1 VTGRIIS
8 ITLPAVPAGVTG
20 FTLEFS
26 VDGQGWT
33 AFSPTSLTPA
43 DFEDPDALLAL
54 PEGAYLID
62 GINDPVGTPRRLPPT
77 GTATGSD
84 GCRLPATATPAK
96 SSGCLTGSCR

>member
-62 GINDPVGTPRRLPPT
+62 GINDPVGNAEAATAYGNRYRLRWVS
-77 GTATGSD
+77 ATGYSNA
-84 GCRLPATATPAK
+84 GKEFWVPYRIV
-96 SSGCLTGSCR
+96 